1 VTSDPSCFEA
11 KLIVKGAT
19 KSEDKDLS
27 SLATEFRSGFQNRR
41 FTSKLSTLEM
51 NFREIRCSVEATIS
65 VKVIEGSWP
74 EGFRG
79 EFCASIDSIDG
90 LEVNLLHIGDD
101 KLPVDADGKI
111 KLRRSVVS
119 VELDGKLRVSVR
131 AYRGNEEHV
140 TDNGEAHFTPKRF
153 DTSRGYVDLKL
164 ASCRMEV
171 TVGWSLFRFHPGPD
185 GES

>member
-65 VKVIEGSWP
+65 VKVIEVSWP

-90 LEVNLLHIGDD
+90 LEINLLHIGDD
-101 KLPVDADGKI
+101 KLPVDVDG
-111 KLRRSVVS
+111 
-119 VELDGKLRVSVR
+119 
-131 AYRGNEEHV
+131 
-140 TDNGEAHFTPKRF
+140 
-153 DTSRGYVDLKL
+153 
-164 ASCRMEV
+164 
-171 TVGWSLFRFHPGPD
+171 
-185 GES
+185 